1 MYLNLDHLSKPG
13 SHSQPQ
19 QSAVVD
25 DLPARPFLRLSRGL
39 VHVTYRSAV
48 RPRPG
53 STPPAPQAQERIGAT
68 ALSSV
73 RALPL
78 LFPQD
83 TPTSPDLSASSPR
96 LSHKVSPAHNMP
108 SVIGSRVTVPSTLLF
123 SIPCPCT
130 YPATPSVLC
139 KHHTQQINVEN
150 RMKWPTFIT
159 VETATCQ
166 PQSLDGSNDTSPE
179 AMEWPTVYKRLPHI
193 F

>member
-1 MYLNLDHLSKPG
+1 MYLNLDHLSRPG

-96 LSHKVSPAHNMP
+96 LSHKVSPAHKLRSPKAAQQTTEARSEACN
-108 SVIGSRVTVPSTLLF
+108 RF
-123 SIPCPCT
+123 S
-130 YPATPSVLC
+130 
-139 KHHTQQINVEN
+139 
-150 RMKWPTFIT
+150 
-159 VETATCQ
+159 
-166 PQSLDGSNDTSPE
+166 
-179 AMEWPTVYKRLPHI
+179 LPGPRRNPP
-193 F
+193 